1 MLAELAAANAAFSI
15 IKQTVQNGRE
25 LQDASGAIL
34 KYVGARE
41 ELSRRAKK
49 KKKPGVQSND
59 LEEFMALEKLKQQE
73 TQLKEIMIWS
83 GRPGLWQDWQRFQA
97 QARKSRRV
105 QEALAKK
112 RREEFMRAFSIFV
125 GIVVGVLGVVGLVVW
140 VLFLRAL

>member
-15 IKQTVQNGRE
+15 IKQAVQNGRE
-25 LQDASGAIL
+25 LQDASGAIV

-49 KKKPGVQSND
+49 KKKPGVQTNE

-73 TQLKEIMIWS
+73 TQLKELMIWT
-83 GRPGLWQDWQRFQA
+83 GRPGLWNDWQKFQA

-105 QEALAKK
+105 QEALARK
-112 RREEFMRAFSIFV
+112 RREEFIQAFAIIF
-125 GIVVGVLGVVGLVVW
+125 GILVGVTGVVGLVFW
-140 VLFLRAL
+140 ALFLRNL

>member
-49 KKKPGVQSND
+49 KKKPGVQSSD